1 MYLLLQGGKIP
12 SSHDTERGIR
22 SVKEAMAVTRG
33 GHLPNR
39 VGREFARNLIWI
51 LAVFGPLAA
60 FLFFAAG
67 TPLVGL
73 LAFVGI
79 CVLPLAA
86 IVTLLAL
93 WSGAP
98 DETLLRGYSDLT
110 PRSGGGYGASD
121 GGSDYG
127 GGFDYGGG
135 GGDGGGG
142 GG

>member
-1 MYLLLQGGKIP
+1 M
-12 SSHDTERGIR
+12 
-22 SVKEAMAVTRG
+22 TRG
-33 GHLPNR
+33 GHLPKR
-39 VGREFARNLIWI
+39 VGGEFARNLIWI
-51 LAVFGPLAA
+51 LAVFGPLGA

-98 DETLLRGYSDLT
+98 DETLLRGYHSGSDPWL
-110 PRSGGGYGASD
+110 RSGGGHGASD
-121 GGSDYG
+121 GGPDCG
-127 GGFDYGGG
+127 GGFDCGGGG

-142 GG
+142 